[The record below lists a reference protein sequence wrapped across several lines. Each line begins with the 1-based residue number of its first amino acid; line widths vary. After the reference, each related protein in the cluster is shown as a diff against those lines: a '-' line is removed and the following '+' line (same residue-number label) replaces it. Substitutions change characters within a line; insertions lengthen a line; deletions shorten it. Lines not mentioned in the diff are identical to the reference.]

1 MAQPRPK
8 MNFALVNGQPIDNDE
23 LDLQPLDNIGSGNDS
38 ELDIQPLDESVKSNQ
53 LQPIQEEHSPLIEKL
68 FTPIVDVSPE
78 MRGHMTDYAQEH
90 PVIGGIGNL
99 LTDAVVGES
108 SPLSLLLGGLGAG
121 ESVAAKLGLEGLS
134 KVLKIPSRI
143 AGAGMTGHGLYNA
156 VNSDTT
162 GGKIGGGIEALLG
175 ALATRGPKGSPIEAT
190 MPNEPLNSIESVK
203 PLEFQAPQSG
213 LPIYNTP
220 QFGLKPSNE
229 NLPYPLNIIPNRL
242 RPPSTNAIVFDAL
255 LPERFKRNE
264 QGAALPLTTKVKEPS
279 LQLNY
284 DRDLEKLNS
293 IFDDSNFKDLPTI
306 SDKIDLNSWKDRL
319 SKLFTNETGS
329 LNISPLRKTPK
340 NPIKI
345 LPENVPSD
353 LSQALTDAL
362 KTRKAQDISYS
373 RERAQRIRKAMTVQ
387 TRGMNGIYERLG
399 HLKGELP
406 KEPFWALKNLRA
418 ETKREVLDE
427 IFNSDKLK
435 DFEKIRAGVGFGK
448 LIGEMGDGTVLQPSE
463 IRLLRSVL
471 GDEIGDQIV
480 ELHGGIGGPIDTNIA
495 KRALNEASSFTKSMM
510 SSMDVSAPLRQGL
523 PLIYRKEYW
532 PAFKNMFSY
541 LLHQD
546 AYDGLMAS
554 ISERKN
560 FNLGENAG
568 LHLTSISD
576 NLNVREEAFMSQL
589 ADKVPGVKASERAYT
604 GFLNKLRAD
613 TFDSL
618 ISDAEKM
625 GHVLSDTSGNPTP
638 VAKEIANFVNT
649 STGRGSLGRFEK
661 NAVEL
666 NALLFSPRLISSR
679 LTMLNPQY
687 YLKASPMVR
696 KEALKSLFSIAALGS
711 TVGTLSS
718 LAGATVETNPTS
730 ADFGKTKIGNT
741 RLDPFA
747 GFLQYI
753 VPAAK
758 LLRNQSTSTMSGKTT
773 ELGSSFVAPT
783 KFSILDNLRRTK
795 MAPVASFIEDYLRG
809 KDASGKPFEANNAIA
824 TRIIPM
830 LLQDIYALYKDDPNS
845 LPLAIPA
852 SLGMGIQTYD
862 QPSNQGQLKPLTQ
875 KPMKPLIPISH

>member
-68 FTPIVDVSPE
+68 LTPIVDVSPE

-90 PVIGGIGNL
+90 PIIGGIGNL

-108 SPLSLLLGGLGAG
+108 SPLGLLLGGLGAG
-121 ESVAAKLGLEGLS
+121 ESVAVKLGLEGLS

-162 GGKIGGGIEALLG
+162 GGKIGGGVEALLG
-175 ALATRGPKGSPIEAT
+175 ALATRGPKGNPIETT
-190 MPNEPLNSIESVK
+190 MPNESLKSIESIK
-203 PLEFQAPQSG
+203 PHFKFDNETKSL
-213 LPIYNTP
+213 I
-220 QFGLKPSNE
+220 PSERLSVPNE
-229 NLPYPLNIIPNRL
+229 
-242 RPPSTNAIVFDAL
+242 S
-255 LPERFKRNE
+255 E
-264 QGAALPLTTKVKEPS
+264 
-279 LQLNY
+279 
-284 DRDLEKLNS
+284 
-293 IFDDSNFKDLPTI
+293 LPTI

-319 SKLFTNETGS
+319 NKLFTNETGS

-340 NPIKI
+340 NPIKV

-362 KTRKAQDISYS
+362 ETRKAQDISYS
-373 RERAQRIRKAMTVQ
+373 KERAQRIRKAMTVQ

-406 KEPFWALKNLRA
+406 KEPFWTLKNLRA

-625 GHVLSDTSGNPTP
+625 GHVLSDPSGNPTP

-696 KEALKSLFSIAALGS
+696 KEALKALFSVAALGS

-758 LLRNQSTSTMSGKTT
+758 LLRNQSTSTTSGKTT

-809 KDASGKPFEANNAIA
+809 KDASGKPFEANNAIV

-852 SLGMGIQTYD
+852 GLGMGIQTYD
-862 QPSNQGQLKPLTQ
+862 QPSNQSQLKPL
-875 KPMKPLIPISH
+875 KPMNQRQLSPLQP